1 MKTPVTKDSLRNHL
15 NYSWWKYLLLIC
27 LAAFGWNL
35 IYTMTAYR
43 PPEEKKVNIIVACM
57 GEQEQLNAYMEDI
70 RVNEMSDM
78 EEMTSL
84 FMYLDEM
91 YGEMQLSTYIAAGEG
106 DLYILAKDQFQS
118 YAANG
123 AFLPLEEMEGFTEL
137 CEAYGIDTDKG
148 WRINTDVRERHLYGI
163 PLSSLPGLK
172 AYLYTNEEYYLS
184 FVCNGGNDENTY
196 KFLQILLR
204 DMHTAPE
211 PAAEPA
217 AENEPAPTDAAE
229 PASGGN

>member
-15 NYSWWKYLLLIC
+15 TYSWWKYLLLVC

-57 GEQEQLNAYMEDI
+57 GEQELLNAYMEDI

-106 DLYILAKDQFQS
+106 DLYVLAKDQFQS

-123 AFLPLEEMEGFTEL
+123 AFLPLEEMEGFTAL
-137 CEAYGIDTDKG
+137 CEEYGVNTDKG
-148 WRINTDVRERHLYGI
+148 WRINTEVRERHLYGI
-163 PLSSLPGLK
+163 PLSSLPRLK
-172 AYLYTNEEYYLS
+172 GYLYTNQEYYLS

-211 PAAEPA
+211 VAT
-217 AENEPAPTDAAE
+217 PTDLTATPTDLE
-229 PASGGN
+229 TTE